1 MSATGTAP
9 AQLRTD
15 LLGHPRGLA
24 YLSVSE
30 GWERFSF
37 LGMQSL
43 LVLYMTHQLLLPGH
57 VEHVLGFSTLRSM
70 IEGAGGPLS
79 SAALAS
85 RIFGLYAG
93 LIYVTPL
100 IGGLVADRWVS
111 RTKVVASGAILM
123 AIGHFLMAWEQTFL
137 PAMVLLLAG
146 CGGFKGNI
154 SSQVGGLYAP
164 EDPRRITA
172 FQVFQL
178 GISISAIASP
188 LVCGTLGEKVAW
200 HYGFAAAG
208 FGMLIGLAV
217 YLKGVKWLPEQQAR
231 ASKREAEAGR
241 LSVREWK
248 TVLLLIAMVPLL
260 AATQVGNQ
268 QMFNA
273 FVVWGEKNFDL
284 RLAGFEMPVT
294 WLLSADAA
302 ISVAMMTLSIWVWG
316 TCRKAGKEP
325 EDIVKIV
332 IGAVV
337 MATAPFILALA
348 SLQLAAGGKISI
360 GWGVAFEVINEIGF
374 VVIIPANLSLYSRAA
389 PKRVQGLML
398 GVYLLS
404 LFGANLSVGWLGA
417 LLEQMTS
424 ARFWLLHA
432 AIVSVAAILLM
443 AIAKWGRQLLTPAR
457 EELLAS

>member
-1 MSATGTAP
+1 MTATGLTP
-9 AQLRTD
+9 ASLQTD
-15 LLGHPRGLA
+15 VLGHPRGLA

-57 VEHVLGFSTLRSM
+57 VERVLGFSVLRSM
-70 IEGAGGPLS
+70 IEGATGPLS
-79 SAALAS
+79 TVALAS
-85 RIFGLYAG
+85 QVFGLYAG
-93 LIYVTPL
+93 MVYVTPL
-100 IGGLVADRWVS
+100 IGGLLADRWVS
-111 RTKVVASGAILM
+111 RTKVVAAGAILM
-123 AIGHFLMAWEQTFL
+123 AIGHFLMAWQETFL
-137 PAMVLLLAG
+137 PSLALLLAG

-154 SSQVGGLYAP
+154 SSQVGSLYSQDDA
-164 EDPRRITA
+164 RRATA

-188 LVCGTLGEKVAW
+188 LVCGTLGEKVGW

-208 FGMLIGLAV
+208 IGMLIGLAV
-217 YLKGVKWLPEQQAR
+217 YLNGVKWLPEQLAR
-231 ASKREAEAGR
+231 ASDRSAESGK

-284 RLAGFEMPVT
+284 RVAGFEIPVT

-302 ISVAMMTLSIWVWG
+302 ISVAMMMVSIWVWQA
-316 TCRKAGKEP
+316 CRKRGKEL
-325 EDIVKIV
+325 EDIMKIV
-332 IGAVV
+332 IGGAV

-360 GWGVAFEVINEIGF
+360 GWGVAFEFINEIGF
-374 VVIIPANLSLYSRAA
+374 VIIIPANLSLYSRAA

-404 LFGANLSVGWLGA
+404 LFCANLSVGWLGA

-424 ARFWLLHA
+424 VRFWLLHA
-432 AIVSVAAILLM
+432 AIVSAAAILLM
-443 AIAKWGRQLLTPAR
+443 AIAKWGRHLITPADP
-457 EELLAS
+457 AGTT

>member
-1 MSATGTAP
+1 MTATVLTP
-9 AQLRTD
+9 ASLETD
-15 LLGHPRGLA
+15 VLGHPRGLA

-57 VEHVLGFSTLRSM
+57 VERVLGFSVLRPM
-70 IEGAGGPLS
+70 IEGATGPLS
-79 SAALAS
+79 ATALAS
-85 RIFGLYAG
+85 QVFGLYAG
-93 LIYVTPL
+93 MVYVTPL
-100 IGGLVADRWVS
+100 IGGLLADRWVS
-111 RTKVVASGAILM
+111 RTKVVAAGAILM
-123 AIGHFLMAWEQTFL
+123 AIGHFLMAREETFL
-137 PAMVLLLAG
+137 PALVLILAG
-146 CGGFKGNI
+146 CGGFNGNI
-154 SSQVGGLYAP
+154 SSQVGSLYSP
-164 EDPRRITA
+164 VDGRRATA

-178 GISISAIASP
+178 GISTSAIAAP
-188 LVCGTLGEKVAW
+188 LVCGTLGEKVGW
-200 HYGFAAAG
+200 RYGFAVAG
-208 FGMLIGLAV
+208 NGMLIGLAV

-231 ASKREAEAGR
+231 PSDRSAESGKLSARER
-241 LSVREWK
+241 K

-284 RLAGFEMPVT
+284 WVAGFEMPVT

-302 ISVAMMTLSIWVWG
+302 ISVAMMMLSIWAWQA
-316 TCRKAGKEP
+316 CRKRGKEP
-325 EDIVKIV
+325 QDIMKIV
-332 IGAVV
+332 IGAAV
-337 MATAPFILALA
+337 MATAPLILSLA

-360 GWGVAFEVINEIGF
+360 GWGVAFEFINEIGF
-374 VVIIPANLSLYSRAA
+374 VIIIPANLSLYSAAA

-404 LFGANLSVGWLGA
+404 LFCANLSVGWLGA

-424 ARFWLLHA
+424 VRFWLLHA
-432 AIVSVAAILLM
+432 AIVSAAAIFLM
-443 AIAKWGRQLLTPAR
+443 AIAKWGRRLITPTDPTGTT
-457 EELLAS
+457 